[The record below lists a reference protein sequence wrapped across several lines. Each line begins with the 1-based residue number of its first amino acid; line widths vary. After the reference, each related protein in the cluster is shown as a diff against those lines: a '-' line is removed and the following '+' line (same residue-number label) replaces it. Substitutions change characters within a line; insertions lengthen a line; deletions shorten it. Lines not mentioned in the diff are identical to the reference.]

1 MSELINNADHR
12 KSILRDLLL
21 RLHAGE
27 SPETL
32 KAVLESQMEAMP
44 PGEVLEVEQAL
55 ISEGVEVSEI
65 LHHCDAH
72 SEVLKGGL
80 RATDLETFPAGHPVD
95 VFLQENH
102 ALTDLCDRLEA
113 LLNAGDAVA
122 SGLAAAPR
130 IEVLTLWHQLMDVD
144 KHYLRKEY
152 LLFPFLEAH
161 GFPGPSKVMWGK
173 HDQIREQLKA
183 GDAILVEDLAAE
195 DFSGCLELVLRPAL
209 VAVREMVHKEEHIL
223 LPVSREKLAESE
235 WAQIHE
241 QTMDYGY
248 CLVEPRADWK
258 PTQAPDRPGEDKA
271 ATDGFVQLPSGRFS
285 VQELEAVLNALPVD
299 MTFVDKDDK
308 VKYFS
313 LGRDRI
319 FSRSKAILGR
329 DVRHCHPPA
338 SAHIVEKILEDFRHG
353 RASRAPFWIQMGPKF
368 VHIEYFAL
376 RSPDGQYLGCLEV
389 SQDLAG
395 YRALEGEQ
403 RILSYREEVTE

>member
-1 MSELINNADHR
+1 MSELLNNADHR
-12 KSILRDLLL
+12 KAILRDLLV
-21 RLHAGE
+21 RLHRGE
-27 SPETL
+27 PPELL
-32 KAVLESQMEAMP
+32 KQELQARMESMP

-55 ISEGVEVSEI
+55 ISEGVPVSEV

-80 RATDLETFPAGHPVD
+80 REVGLDSFPPGHPID
-95 VFLQENH
+95 VFLQENR
-102 ALTDLCDRLEA
+102 AIEDLCDRIERELET
-113 LLNAGDAVA
+113 AGAQAD
-122 SGLAAAPR
+122 GLAGKAR
-130 IEVLTLWHQLMDVD
+130 LGVLTFWHQLMDLD
-144 KHYLRKEY
+144 KHYMRKEY
-152 LLFPFLEAH
+152 LLFPFLEKH

-183 GDAILVEDLAAE
+183 GDQILAADLEAE
-195 DFSGCLELVLRPAL
+195 DFSGSRDLVLVPAL
-209 VAVREMVHKEEHIL
+209 SAVREMVHKEEHIL

-248 CLVEPRADWK
+248 CLVEPRANWV
-258 PTQAPDRPGEDKA
+258 PTQRPDRPGEDNA

-299 MTFVDKDDK
+299 MTFVDKDDR

-313 LGRDRI
+313 QGRDRI

-338 SAHIVEKILEDFRHG
+338 SAHIVEKILEDFRAG

-376 RSPDGQYLGCLEV
+376 RSPDGGYLGCLEV
-389 SQDLAG
+389 SHDVSC

-403 RILSYREEVTE
+403 RILSYREENA

>member
-1 MSELINNADHR
+1 MSELINNAEHR
-12 KSILRDLLL
+12 KQLLRDLLL

-27 SPETL
+27 TPDVL
-32 KAVLESQMEAMP
+32 KAVLETQMDSMP

-55 ISEGVEVSEI
+55 ISEGIEVSEI

-80 RATDLETFPAGHPVD
+80 RASDLDSFPAGHPVD
-95 VFLQENH
+95 VFLQENR
-102 ALTDLCDRLEA
+102 ALEELCARIRQRLDAAQADGNGLGEEA
-113 LLNAGDAVA
+113 
-122 SGLAAAPR
+122 R
-130 IEVLTLWHQLMDVD
+130 IAVLTLWHQLMDVD

-152 LLFPFLEAH
+152 LLFPFLEQH

-183 GDAILVEDLAAE
+183 GDAILGQPLSTEE
-195 DFSGCLELVLRPAL
+195 LEGTVQLVLAPAL
-209 VAVREMVHKEEHIL
+209 DAVTEMVHKEEHIL

-248 CLVEPRADWK
+248 CLVEPRGAWV
-258 PTQAPDRPGEDKA
+258 PSRPADRPGEEKA
-271 ATDGFVQLPSGRFS
+271 ATEGYVQLPSGRFS
-285 VQELEAVLNALPVD
+285 VQELEAVLNALPLD
-299 MTFVDKDDK
+299 MTFVDKDDR

-313 LGRDRI
+313 QGRDRI
-319 FSRSKAILGR
+319 FARSKAILGR

-338 SAHIVEKILEDFRHG
+338 SAHIVEKILEDFRSG
-353 RASRAPFWIQMGPKF
+353 RESRAPFWIQMGPKL

-376 RSPDGQYLGCLEV
+376 RSPTGEYLGCLEA
-389 SQDLAG
+389 SQDLG
-395 YRALEGEQ
+395 PYRALTGEQ
-403 RILSYREEVTE
+403 RILSYRKDEA